1 MKESI
6 NDIFFLIQ
14 VSPAACFLFHGRRR
28 QVDSPC
34 IETLQTVRQTFNFQ
48 LLIIHHTLPWP

>member
-1 MKESI
+1 MT
-6 NDIFFLIQ
+6 FFSYSSLSC
-14 VSPAACFLFHGRRR
+14 SPAACFLFHGRRR

-34 IETLQTVRQTFNFQ
+34 IETLQTARQTFNFQ